1 MRVVLVLSML
11 LAMIGTALAGPAEE
25 LRAAKAAENRGD
37 YAAALRNY
45 RSAAEQGN
53 LEAQIWLGYIFHSG
67 NAKVP
72 HDDAESAK
80 WWRRAAEQGH
90 AIAQTNIGLAYRFG
104 QGVTKDPVLALMWFN
119 LSAAQGY
126 KGAAE
131 ELKEIASEV
140 TPAQVAEAQKLVKEW
155 KPKQD

>member
-1 MRVVLVLSML
+1 MRVVPVLSML
-11 LAMIGTALAGPAEE
+11 LAMVGTALAGPVEE
-25 LRAAKAAENRGD
+25 LRAAKAAENRSD
-37 YAAALRNY
+37 YAAALRHY

-53 LEAQIWLGYIFHSG
+53 LEAQLRLGYVYHRGSMG
-67 NAKVP
+67 VAY
-72 HDDAESAK
+72 DDAESAK

-104 QGVTKDPVLALMWFN
+104 QGVTKDPVLALMWLN

-131 ELKEIASEV
+131 ELKEIAGEV

-155 KPKQD
+155 KPKQ